1 MDGADSFH
9 VRLSQIGNSFNTVLP
24 QPLNL
29 DHSWKC
35 ALTSMSFP
43 GEFLPLPIDHNKR
56 KVWYISSGSVIKAIS
71 LPNIQ
76 YSKNLLIQV
85 INQFF
90 RQSGASFNLE
100 NDRFLVSN
108 GSGKKLNFGF
118 SESIAHILGFDEK
131 LNSDLVYNENFAYAN
146 LNGHVG
152 VQLKTLNVRN
162 VPVFH
167 KIVNIDHLR
176 PCYLMVYANIID
188 HSVVGSQYLKL
199 LRNVPVHR
207 HIGYDLHEFKQPEYH
222 GLESTYFDS
231 INIEIRDHTGE
242 LVNFIAKKIVLN
254 IKFSRDEAD

>member
-1 MDGADSFH
+1 MDEADSFP

-35 ALTSMSFP
+35 TLTSMSFP

-56 KVWYISSGSVIKAIS
+56 KVWYIGSGTNIKAIS

-131 LNSDLVYNENFAYAN
+131 LNSDLVYNENFAYAKI
-146 LNGHVG
+146 NGHVG